1 MNKLCVAIVL
11 IGTFSILAI
20 GQKTSSAAPPRPG
33 GRPGRFM
40 FATDEEIVADTAQR
54 KEVREVLA
62 SIRTNAAQFAKN
74 KAARQQLLGNVA
86 LLEKFVNTVEERQT
100 HTSSSTSGVVLAMLN
115 EKKGVGDCAF
125 CHTEDDPHEPVRSRK
140 GK

>member
-1 MNKLCVAIVL
+1 MKKLCVAIAL
-11 IGTFSILAI
+11 IGVFSILAI
-20 GQKTSSAAPPRPG
+20 GQKTSNAAGPRPG

-54 KEVREVLA
+54 KQVREVLA
-62 SIRTNAAQFAKN
+62 MMRSNAGTLAKN
-74 KAARQQLLGNVA
+74 EGAKQELLGNVA
-86 LLEKFVNTVEERQT
+86 LLENFVNAVEERQT

>member
-1 MNKLCVAIVL
+1 
-11 IGTFSILAI
+11 
-20 GQKTSSAAPPRPG
+20 
-33 GRPGRFM
+33 M
-40 FATDEEIVADTAQR
+40 FTTNEEIVADTAQMKQVR
-54 KEVREVLA
+54 KVIAMMR
-62 SIRTNAAQFAKN
+62 SNAGTLAKN
-74 KAARQQLLGNVA
+74 EGAKQQLLGNVA
-86 LLEKFVNTVEERQT
+86 LLEKFVNAVEERQT